1 MESWSALLAH
11 LPVAGWSWLWGVAAT
26 VLLYGLFKVLGR
38 KGGSDRFVLRAGL
51 LARLEQARGSR
62 VLAIVNRDERR
73 TMPMRFGREHIELD
87 TAEQLLSVI
96 RRVKPDQPLD
106 IILHTPGGEVT
117 AALQIANAL
126 KAHRGR
132 KTAFIPYYAFSAGT
146 LIALTTDEIVMG
158 PQAVLGPIDP
168 QIRGIPA
175 ASLLRLRAEKSV
187 DRIGDFFL
195 VMADHAEKS
204 LEEAR
209 AHACDLVNDA
219 HKPTGTCALT
229 DDLVSGV
236 RTHGYPI
243 TVTEAKAR
251 GINVSTR
258 MPDMVYAL
266 VDSYRDPADA
276 PALYHRDAP

>member
-1 MESWSALLAH
+1 MDSVWAFLGHLPKPDWTWAFAAAALLVLYLLSK
-11 LPVAGWSWLWGVAAT
+11 LP
-26 VLLYGLFKVLGR
+26 GR
-38 KGGSDRFVLRAGL
+38 KGGSGQAELRAQL
-51 LARLEQARGSR
+51 IAKLEQARGTR

-73 TMPMRFGREHIELD
+73 TMPMRLGREHIELD

-96 RRVKPDQPLD
+96 RGIKPDQPVD
-106 IILHTPGGEVT
+106 IVLHTPGGEVT

-187 DRIGDFFL
+187 DHIDDVFL
-195 VMADHAEKS
+195 VLADHAEKS
-204 LEEAR
+204 LDEAR
-209 AHACDLVNDA
+209 SHACDLVNDA
-219 HKPTGTCALT
+219 HKPSGTCALT

-243 TVTEAKAR
+243 TVAEAKAR
-251 GINVSTR
+251 GINVTTHI
-258 MPDMVYAL
+258 PDTVFAL
-266 VDSYRDPADA
+266 VDAYRDPMDE
-276 PALYHRDAP
+276 PALRHRGAP